1 MKEVAVYPGYTEV
14 LKGAGDRLAH
24 LRGEIAIR
32 VVWEAV
38 ILAALIGKL
47 CLKKKIFS
55 GNCTR
60 GDRSPDSSADV
71 FFNIVLTLVRRVE
84 SAETGCDR
92 LQYESFCTIL
102 LPSCTIHDARQN
114 HAREIR
120 SPGVLHYASLH
131 GSGLSHTGPPE
142 VALPIARQVI

>member
-1 MKEVAVYPGYTEV
+1 MREVAVYPGYAEV

-47 CLKKKIFS
+47 CLTKKIFS
-55 GNCTR
+55 GNCIR

-71 FFNIVLTLVRRVE
+71 FFNIVLPLVRRVE
-84 SAETGCDR
+84 IAETGFDR
-92 LQYESFCTIL
+92 LQYARFARSSFQ
-102 LPSCTIHDARQN
+102 PRPYH
-114 HAREIR
+114 
-120 SPGVLHYASLH
+120 
-131 GSGLSHTGPPE
+131 
-142 VALPIARQVI
+142 

>member
-24 LRGEIAIR
+24 LRGENAIM

-55 GNCTR
+55 GNCIR

-92 LQYESFCTIL
+92 LQYEWFVRSSFQAV
-102 LPSCTIHDARQN
+102 P
-114 HAREIR
+114 
-120 SPGVLHYASLH
+120 Y
-131 GSGLSHTGPPE
+131 
-142 VALPIARQVI
+142 